1 MAGCPLWALER
12 SRFQYLWIP
21 KGNRNPLLNKM
32 AYPIEILAKQ
42 SIYHMNIRH
51 TRTYWKLGLG
61 ENRIMRIS
69 IVQEA
74 FSGVA
79 SGKEP
84 ACQCKRQKRRGA
96 RVLGQED
103 PLEEVMATYSSI
115 LAWRMPWTEEPGELL
130 PIESHRDRHDWATW
144 LAHVHTVWGE
154 FT

>member
-1 MAGCPLWALER
+1 
-12 SRFQYLWIP
+12 
-21 KGNRNPLLNKM
+21 M

-115 LAWRMPWTEEPGELL
+115 LAWRIPRTDEPGRLWSIMSE
-130 PIESHRDRHDWATW
+130 RVRH
-144 LAHVHTVWGE
+144 
-154 FT
+154 